1 MTLIVLDE
9 AELEFLEAVNYYEEA
24 AGLGA
29 QFRDEV
35 SAGVA
40 WILENPR
47 VLRLR
52 PGNYYRLNLRVFPYI
67 IYPISF
73 AERIF
78 GCSRW
83 RRHNGN
89 PVIGLSGRQQ
99 SADFWKLSGIEEC

>member
-40 WILENPR
+40 WIL
-47 VLRLR
+47 
-52 PGNYYRLNLRVFPYI
+52 
-67 IYPISF
+67 
-73 AERIF
+73 
-78 GCSRW
+78 
-83 RRHNGN
+83 
-89 PVIGLSGRQQ
+89 GLVKNIHGRASGPEVCR
-99 SADFWKLSGIEEC
+99 ACDIA

>member
-47 VLRLR
+47 VLRLQGQCLAMGMWFNER
-52 PGNYYRLNLRVFPYI
+52 EKNL
-67 IYPISF
+67 F
-73 AERIF
+73 AGHLFRDF
-78 GCSRW
+78 LSSR
-83 RRHNGN
+83 
-89 PVIGLSGRQQ
+89 
-99 SADFWKLSGIEEC
+99 A

>member
-9 AELEFLEAVNYYEEA
+9 AELLEAVNYYEEA

-52 PGNYYRLNLRVFPYI
+52 PGNYYRLNLRVFPYYLPYI
-67 IYPISF
+67 ILDDDFSAQMRGEVESILTIRSRRQIVLSSGPP
-73 AERIF
+73 ER
-78 GCSRW
+78 GQ
-83 RRHNGN
+83 
-89 PVIGLSGRQQ
+89 L
-99 SADFWKLSGIEEC
+99 

>member
-47 VLRLR
+47 VLRLTSR
-52 PGNYYRLNLRVFPYI
+52 KSLSPQFARFPILSTLHHPLREYL
-67 IYPISF
+67 
-73 AERIF
+73 AAR
-78 GCSRW
+78 
-83 RRHNGN
+83 
-89 PVIGLSGRQQ
+89 SG
-99 SADFWKLSGIEEC
+99 AGTTETPLLD

>member
-1 MTLIVLDE
+1 MTLVVLDE

-35 SAGVA
+35 SSGVA

-52 PGNYYRLNLRVFPYI
+52 PGNYYRPQFARFPILSTLYH
-67 IYPISF
+67 
-73 AERIF
+73 
-78 GCSRW
+78 SR
-83 RRHNGN
+83 REYLAAR
-89 PVIGLSGRQQ
+89 SG
-99 SADFWKLSGIEEC
+99 AGTTETPLLD

>member
-47 VLRLR
+47 ILRLSSTASR
-52 PGNYYRLNLRVFPYI
+52 KLLSPQFARFPILSTLYH
-67 IYPISF
+67 
-73 AERIF
+73 
-78 GCSRW
+78 SR
-83 RRHNGN
+83 REYLAAR
-89 PVIGLSGRQQ
+89 SG
-99 SADFWKLSGIEEC
+99 AGTTETPLLD

>member
-29 QFRDEV
+29 RFRDEV

-47 VLRLR
+47 VL
-52 PGNYYRLNLRVFPYI
+52 
-67 IYPISF
+67 IYPTSF

-78 GCSRW
+78 GCSQW

-89 PVIGLSGRQQ
+89 PVIGLSRRQ
-99 SADFWKLSGIEEC
+99 

>member
-40 WILENPR
+40 WIRGENIWLLAVAQAQRKPR
-47 VLRLR
+47 YWIKRKTTIR
-52 PGNYYRLNLRVFPYI
+52 
-67 IYPISF
+67 
-73 AERIF
+73 
-78 GCSRW
+78 
-83 RRHNGN
+83 
-89 PVIGLSGRQQ
+89 
-99 SADFWKLSGIEEC
+99 

>member
-24 AGLGA
+24 AGLGTR
-29 QFRDEV
+29 FRDEV

-52 PGNYYRLNLRVFPYI
+52 PGNCYRFNLRVFPYYLPYI
-67 IYPISF
+67 IRGENIWLLAVAQAQRKPRYWIK
-73 AERIF
+73 RKTTI
-78 GCSRW
+78 R
-83 RRHNGN
+83 
-89 PVIGLSGRQQ
+89 
-99 SADFWKLSGIEEC
+99 

>member
-9 AELEFLEAVNYYEEA
+9 EELEFLEAVKYYEQA

-29 QFRDEV
+29 PFRDEV

-52 PGNYYRLNLRVFPYI
+52 PGNI
-67 IYPISF
+67 IPSICAFSILSTLYH
-73 AERIF
+73 
-78 GCSRW
+78 SR
-83 RRHNGN
+83 REYLAAR
-89 PVIGLSGRQQ
+89 SG
-99 SADFWKLSGIEEC
+99 AGTTETPLLD

>member
-40 WILENPR
+40 WILENPEFFDC
-47 VLRLR
+47 V
-52 PGNYYRLNLRVFPYI
+52 PETITVSICAFSHI
-67 IYPISF
+67 IYPTSF

-78 GCSRW
+78 GCSQW

-89 PVIGLSGRQQ
+89 PGIGLSGRQ
-99 SADFWKLSGIEEC
+99 

>member
-52 PGNYYRLNLRVFPYI
+52 PGNYYRLNLRVFPILSTLYHSQRE
-67 IYPISF
+67 YL
-73 AERIF
+73 AA
-78 GCSRW
+78 CS
-83 RRHNGN
+83 GAGTTET
-89 PVIGLSGRQQ
+89 PLL
-99 SADFWKLSGIEEC
+99 D